1 MKTVLRLALATG
13 LASMALAAALPA
25 QAQAQA
31 DGQQRNANEQAA
43 RQLYSDIVSIRTARG
58 HKQMGVMTSYL
69 KDQLLK
75 AGFAEN
81 DITITDYDSDGEPT
95 QGLVVRYAAKGK
107 PKAGPIVFLGH
118 MDVVEALPE
127 DWERP
132 PFKLT
137 EENGYFFGRGSLDNK
152 YGVATLAHNFIR
164 LKKEGWAPKRDLY
177 LVFSG
182 DEETGMI
189 STRAQAKMVAETI
202 KPALV
207 LNGDAGGVAMTN
219 EFKPVMYQVQA
230 GEKTFAT
237 FELTVTN
244 PGGHSS
250 RPRADNAIYE
260 LARALGKIEGY
271 RFPVNASPLVRSYF
285 SEMGK
290 LTPGEI
296 GKAMQAFGAN
306 PDDQAARATLLADP
320 GIATQMMTTCVT
332 TMLRGGH
339 AENALPQS
347 ATATVNCRI
356 MPGEGGAA
364 ATQAALQKVIGN
376 DGVKFKLLTNVVESP
391 ESSLTPEVRDAV
403 TASLKTRYPGL
414 PIVPELSSGGTDG
427 MHYRALGMNTV
438 GIGNAAMRSADIF
451 AHGLNERIRVADF
464 YGGLDHWYLV
474 MKKLAD

>member
-1 MKTVLRLALATG
+1 MKTVIKLGLATG
-13 LASMALAAALPA
+13 LAALAAGTVLPA
-25 QAQAQA
+25 MAQTAA
-31 DGQQRNANEQAA
+31 PQRTPNELAA
-43 RQLYSDIVSIRTARG
+43 RQLYADVVGIRTARG
-58 HKQMGVMTSYL
+58 HKQMPVMTGYL

-75 AGFAEN
+75 AGFAES
-81 DITITDYDSDGEPT
+81 DITITDYDSEGEPT

-107 PKAGPIVFLGH
+107 PKAGPVVFLGH

-164 LKKEGWAPKRDLY
+164 LKKEGWAPTRDLY

-207 LNGDAGGVAMTN
+207 LNGDAGGVAMTDD
-219 EFKPVMYQVQA
+219 FKPVMYQVQA

-260 LARALGKIEGY
+260 LAAALGKVQAY
-271 RFPVNASPLVRSYF
+271 QFPVNASPLVRSYF
-285 SEMGK
+285 GAMGK
-290 LTPGEI
+290 LTPGEM
-296 GKAMQAFGAN
+296 GQAMQAFAAN
-306 PDDQAARATLLADP
+306 PDDPAARAKLLADP
-320 GIATQMMTTCVT
+320 GISTQMRTTCVA

-364 ATQAALQKVIGN
+364 ATQAALAKAIGN

-391 ESSLTPEVRDAV
+391 ESTLTPGVRAAIM
-403 TASLKTRYPGL
+403 ASLDARYPGL

-451 AHGLNERIRVADF
+451 AHGLNERIRVEDF
-464 YGGLDHWYLV
+464 YKGLDHWYLV
-474 MKKLAD
+474 MKKLAG